1 MDDLFDEILNRPKL
15 EQKRPTGDGQR
26 NDVQLAK
33 AVTKLEDQSKK
44 IPSYEQLLK
53 QAELNKQNQNVV
65 NAEFIRQDQSN
76 AATVARRQSDGVNR
90 SKPKTL
96 DDLKSAVNS
105 LGMKVVAAGGGSA
118 AKQSQSTAG
127 QSRLSVSSKTKVV
140 KSKIKGNAGVGGGD
154 LIALNSQRRDL
165 RTIEE
170 IQRYLEQKK
179 NPARNSTDEQG
190 SRYQSS
196 TQQKNGRSKSPPKSR
211 TGKRKSTDVQSLQGG
226 NKNSN
231 EISIVIQELFPS
243 RRKKEFLSEEFV
255 FDDEDSDYDGDDMEA
270 SVGEMLREEQRSSK
284 IARLED
290 ALELKRQQQE
300 EQRLKNKKK
309 GGDRSS

>member
-15 EQKRPTGDGQR
+15 EQKRATGGVESK
-26 NDVQLAK
+26 DVQLAK
-33 AVTKLEDQSKK
+33 AVTKLEDQSKR

-53 QAELNKQNQNVV
+53 QAELNKQRQNAD
-65 NAEFIRQDQSN
+65 NFEPIKQEQSHS
-76 AATVARRQSDGVNR
+76 ATVARRQSDGVNR

-96 DDLKSAVNS
+96 DDLKSAVSS
-105 LGMKVVAAGGGSA
+105 LGMKVVAAGGGSSV
-118 AKQSQSTAG
+118 KQSQSTAG

-140 KSKIKGNAGVGGGD
+140 KSKIKGNAGGGD
-154 LIALNSQRRDL
+154 LIALNSHRRDL

-170 IQRYLEQKK
+170 IQRDLEQKK
-179 NPARNSTDEQG
+179 SPARNSTDEQG
-190 SRYQSS
+190 SHKSS
-196 TQQKNGRSKSPPKSR
+196 KQQKNGHSKSPPKSR
-211 TGKRKSTDVQSLQGG
+211 TGKRKASDVESLQGG

-231 EISIVIQELFPS
+231 EISSVIQELFPS

-255 FDDEDSDYDGDDMEA
+255 FDDEDSDDDDDDDMEA

-290 ALELKRQQQE
+290 AQELKRQQQE
-300 EQRLKNKKK
+300 EQRVKNKKK